1 MEEFIDVCTLG
12 LELTKYLA
20 VVLFFMNGE
29 RFDVI
34 IVGGGIT
41 GTSLLY
47 LLSNY
52 TDIKKILLIEK
63 YDSLAPLNSS
73 SRNNSQTLHFGDIET
88 NYSLDK
94 AKKTKKAAEIVLR
107 YTEALPTSERKKV
120 IAKCQK
126 MVLAVG
132 DRELESMDKV
142 YSKGMRELFPGLK
155 KLGKKEIARVE
166 PNIVKGRD
174 PEEKIGALL
183 SDKGYMVDF
192 GQLTR
197 SFGSRSKKSK
207 SKIRIN
213 TKAVRIEKDGGEYNV
228 ITTKGNFSA
237 RFVVFATGAYSL
249 YFAKSLGYEK
259 NLSILSVAGNFY
271 VSKRV
276 LNGKVYRMQTEG
288 IPFAAIHGDPDIT
301 NSKITRFGPT
311 VTLPLQLERHK
322 NDTMLDYIKTF
333 DIDLATMASLKRILF
348 NKDIQRILSRN
359 ISYYLPIIGK
369 ELFLRNEA
377 GKIVPSLRAQDL
389 VFANDQGG
397 IRPQVI
403 DEKKG
408 FLVIGESKIVEDG
421 IIFNITPSPGASSS
435 LANSLEDV
443 GKIAKYLGSS
453 VDSKELNRKLLKSY

>member
-1 MEEFIDVCTLG
+1 M
-12 LELTKYLA
+12 A
-20 VVLFFMNGE
+20 GE

-63 YDSLAPLNSS
+63 FGSLAPLNSS

-88 NYSLDK
+88 NYTISK
-94 AKKTKKAAEIVLR
+94 ARETKRAAEIVLR
-107 YTEALPTSERKKV
+107 YTMGLAPAERRRV

-132 DRELESMDKV
+132 EEELEMMDKV
-142 YSKGMRELFPGLK
+142 YSEGMRELFPGLK
-155 KLGKKEIARVE
+155 RIEKKEIARVE
-166 PNIVKGRD
+166 PNVVKGRD
-174 PEEKIGALL
+174 PEEKIAALL

-192 GQLTR
+192 GELTR
-197 SFGSRSKKSK
+197 SFGKRAKKSK
-207 SKIRIN
+207 SRIILNAKALKIERN
-213 TKAVRIEKDGGEYNV
+213 GGEYEV
-228 ITTKGNFSA
+228 ATTKGNFSS

-259 NLSILSVAGNFY
+259 NLSVLSVAGNFY
-271 VSKRV
+271 ISRRV

-301 NSKITRFGPT
+301 NPKITRFGPT
-311 VTLPLQLERHK
+311 VTLPLQLERHR

-333 DIDLATMASLKRILF
+333 DFDVATMASLKRILF

-359 ISYYLPIIGK
+359 ISYYLPVVGK
-369 ELFLRNEA
+369 GLFLKNEA
-377 GKIVPSLRAQDL
+377 GKIVPSLHHKDL
-389 VFANDQGG
+389 SFANDQGG
-397 IRPQVI
+397 IRPQII

-408 FLVIGESKIVEDG
+408 SLVIGESKIIEDG

-435 LANSLEDV
+435 LANSMQDV
-443 GKIAKYLGSS
+443 NKIADYLDSS
-453 VDSKELNRKLLKSY
+453 VDSGKMKKELFKDY

>member
-1 MEEFIDVCTLG
+1 M
-12 LELTKYLA
+12 A
-20 VVLFFMNGE
+20 GE

-52 TDIKKILLIEK
+52 TDIKKVLLIEK

-88 NYSLDK
+88 NYTISK
-94 AKKTKKAAEIVLR
+94 ARETKRAAEIVLR
-107 YTEALPTSERKKV
+107 YTMGLAPAERRRV

-132 DRELESMDKV
+132 EEELEMMDKV
-142 YSKGMRELFPGLK
+142 YSEGMRELFPGLK
-155 KLGKKEIARVE
+155 RIEKKEIARVE
-166 PNIVKGRD
+166 PNVVKGRD
-174 PEEKIGALL
+174 PEEKIAALL

-192 GQLTR
+192 GELTR
-197 SFGSRSKKSK
+197 SFGKRAKKSK
-207 SKIRIN
+207 SRIILNAKALKIERN
-213 TKAVRIEKDGGEYNV
+213 GGEYEV
-228 ITTKGNFSA
+228 ATTKGNFSS

-259 NLSILSVAGNFY
+259 NLSVLSVAGNFY
-271 VSKRV
+271 ISRRV

-301 NSKITRFGPT
+301 NPKITRFGPT
-311 VTLPLQLERHK
+311 VTLPLQLERHR

-333 DIDLATMASLKRILF
+333 DFDVATMASLKRILF
-348 NKDIQRILSRN
+348 NKDIQRILLRN
-359 ISYYLPIIGK
+359 ISYYLPVVGK
-369 ELFLRNEA
+369 GLFLKNEA
-377 GKIVPSLRAQDL
+377 GKIVPSLHHEDL
-389 VFANDQGG
+389 AFASDQGG
-397 IRPQVI
+397 IRPQII
-403 DEKKG
+403 DETKG
-408 FLVIGESKIVEDG
+408 SLVIGESKIMEDG

-435 LANSLEDV
+435 LANSMQDV
-443 GKIAKYLGSS
+443 NKIADYLDSS
-453 VDSKELNRKLLKSY
+453 VDSGKMKKELFKDY